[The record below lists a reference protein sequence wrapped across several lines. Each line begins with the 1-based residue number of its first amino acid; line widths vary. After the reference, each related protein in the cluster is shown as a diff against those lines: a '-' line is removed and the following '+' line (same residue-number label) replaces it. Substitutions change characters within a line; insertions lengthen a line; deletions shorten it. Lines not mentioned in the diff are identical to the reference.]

1 MLARLVG
8 IQVAAAMV
16 VLGIPALNPAL
27 REEFSLTRGGAGLT
41 VTAVFLGVV
50 VGSWSGGRLVNA
62 IGVRRSMLLATAGL
76 GGGFAL
82 VGTSWSF
89 PSALAILFLVGL
101 FYSPVTPATNVG
113 VVAWASPG
121 FRTRSMAIKQMGVT
135 AGASISAALIPA
147 LTAAY
152 GWRTAAL
159 VVGVLVVLAGAASAH
174 WFRRPEAAQAPPSS
188 GRLENRPVVVAVG
201 FGALLLLFVQHC
213 VSTHYIL
220 ALQDDGLG
228 LIAAGASLSLLQASA
243 TGARFGWAWVADR
256 WLRGDAALGVLVLN
270 FASAAVLSAMTLFE
284 GTGAPVLAA
293 LFLGATTQAGNG
305 LMQVVLAD
313 SGGSSPATSTGLG
326 MALGFTGTVIG
337 PPLFGLL
344 SDAVSYRSAWIFL
357 ALVALACGILT
368 WRAARAIDL

>member
-8 IQVAAAMV
+8 IQVAAAV
-16 VLGIPALNPAL
+16 IVLGIPALNPAL
-27 REEFSLTRGGAGLT
+27 RDEFSLTRGGAGLT

-50 VGSWSGGRLVNA
+50 VGSWSGGRLVEA

-188 GRLENRPVVVAVG
+188 GGLENRPVVVAVG

-270 FASAAVLSAMTLFE
+270 IASAAVLSAMTLFE

-344 SDAVSYRSAWIFL
+344 SDAVSYSSAWIFL